1 MSVLYKSDLARGQA
15 WAGYFATHAP
25 ELEFRIWPDAG
36 DLAAVEYLVTWAPA
50 PELLRQLPN
59 LKVIFS
65 TGAGVDHID
74 FSAVPSAVPVVRM
87 VEPGIINGMVEYVS
101 WAVLGIHR
109 TMRAYA
115 GQQAEGQWR
124 ELAVEPA
131 SARCVGVM
139 GLGVLGSA
147 VLDRLGRFGY
157 RLVGWSR
164 TRRELPGVQS
174 FAGAA
179 ELPAFLQRCDLLVCL
194 LPLTSETRG
203 ILNAGLLAQLPRGAA
218 LIHVGRGAELDH
230 EALLAALASGQLSEA
245 ILDVTE
251 PEPLPPGHPFWLH
264 PRITVTPH
272 IASVTQPLTAAA
284 VLLDNLRRH
293 RRGEPLR
300 DLIDR
305 GRGY

>member
-25 ELEFRIWPDAG
+25 ELQFRIWPDSG

-59 LKVIFS
+59 LQVIFS

-74 FSAVPSAVPVVRM
+74 FSAVPPTVPVVRM

-101 WAVLGIHR
+101 WAVLAIHR
-109 TMRAYA
+109 TMREYA
-115 GQQAEGQWR
+115 TLQSAGQWR
-124 ELAVEPA
+124 ELAVVPA

-139 GLGVLGSA
+139 GLGVLGTA
-147 VLDRLGRFGY
+147 VLGRLGSFGY
-157 RLVGWSR
+157 RLAGWSR
-164 TRRELPGVQS
+164 TRRELIGVQTW
-174 FAGAA
+174 AGAA
-179 ELPAFLQRCDLLVCL
+179 ELPAFLQRCDMLVCL

-203 ILNAGLLAQLPRGAA
+203 ILNARLFAQLPRGAT
-218 LIHVGRGAELDH
+218 LINVGRGAELDND
-230 EALLAALASGQLSEA
+230 ALLAALASGQLSQA

-251 PEPLPPGHPFWLH
+251 PEPLPPGHPFWHH
-264 PRITVTPH
+264 PGITLTPH
-272 IASVTQPLTAAA
+272 IASVTQPLSAAA

-293 RRGEPLR
+293 RRGEPLH
-300 DLIDR
+300 DQIDR